1 MTSEVRDKRTYTLAE
16 FTRLPDNGK
25 RYELVKGKLVEM
37 AQPGD
42 LHGRVGSK
50 LLTRLAD
57 FVEDHKLGLIY
68 IPTGFVLENSNP
80 KRSTVRAPAVAFLQ
94 TSRVPAETL
103 DGVLPIPPDLALE
116 VVSPSDVWTKVDDKV
131 DEYLHAGVAM
141 VWVVYPRRQVAFV
154 HQPDQPMLMLLGPRP
169 N

>member
-68 IPTGFVLENSNP
+68 IPTKTTIAEHDGVDNGRPQIGPNLHSYWLRVGKQQSQE
-80 KRSTVRAPAVAFLQ
+80 VYRACARCSFSANQPR
-94 TSRVPAETL
+94 TSRSPGRCFAYPARF
-103 DGVLPIPPDLALE
+103 
-116 VVSPSDVWTKVDDKV
+116 SP
-131 DEYLHAGVAM
+131 
-141 VWVVYPRRQVAFV
+141 
-154 HQPDQPMLMLLGPRP
+154 
-169 N
+169 